1 MPENNDAYQP
11 ISFDAIKIGLASP
24 EKILQWSHGETVCS
38 VKEYSD
44 RARIGNVIVVN
55 TRRYATKAQSVTDV
69 E

>member
-24 EKILQWSHGETVCS
+24 EKILQWSHGEVT
-38 VKEYSD
+38 KPET
-44 RARIGNVIVVN
+44 GNVTVVN
-55 TRRYATKAQSVTDV
+55 IRKSATKALSVTDV